1 MSLEHHT
8 TTKEIWKYFEQRYLQ
23 PSGALHFSLLQSLH
37 STHQN
42 DMSIEEYYSA
52 FTHITGQLC
61 SMVPKSSPSCESC
74 ADKEEFENRTF
85 MYHFVMKL
93 MKLR

>member
-1 MSLEHHT
+1 
-8 TTKEIWKYFEQRYLQ
+8 
-23 PSGALHFSLLQSLH
+23 
-37 STHQN
+37 
-42 DMSIEEYYSA
+42 MSIEEYYSA